1 MKSSNQQPI
10 RFRSGGLASWSIKHP
25 IGVIMITLAI
35 VVLGGFVLD
44 RLSINLLPHII
55 YPDVRI
61 RIIDPGVPASVMED
75 RITRQLE
82 EQLAITEDAISI
94 QSRTSEGRSAV
105 DLSFDYGKDVDIAL
119 RDASTRLDR
128 AKRFLPTS
136 IDPPVIYKRDP
147 AQIPVLEYVISSNK
161 LNSVQ
166 LRNWVDNTYSKWFL
180 NLPGVASVEVGG
192 GLVREILIQPDQK
205 RLAALGL
212 SIDDMIS
219 AIQRGNVESPAGRL
233 IMQQQE
239 IISRTSGRFKTIQEI
254 ADLPLSLKDGSS
266 IKLSDIAS
274 IIDGS
279 EDERLRVRY
288 NNIPGVKISIQKQP
302 SANTVNVADAV
313 FKQLDWLQKQDLLPT
328 DITVQNVNDQAIYVR
343 NALNNASM
351 AAISGAVLAMLV
363 VYLFLG
369 NFRHTLII
377 GSAIPIAIMVTF
389 IIMGLGNLSL
399 NIMTLGGLALGIGM
413 LVDNTIVMLENIS
426 RHQRDQLSSKEDQ
439 YEQENQSA
447 INAAGEVNSAIV
459 ASTSTNLA
467 AVLPFLFI
475 GGLVG
480 LLFRELIFTI
490 SAAIVASMLVALT
503 LVPALAAHSPQQ
515 RSNKLRHTIDKFIT
529 ALQSFYTKI
538 LSSVLSAPIYKL
550 IVFSLLSISLI
561 ASIFIVF
568 NPDKQIFLP
577 KFDDGKLRVSI
588 SADPGISLS
597 EMDESVKRIEKLLRH
612 QPEVTGVFTIV
623 GGFIFGRS
631 QYESSNKSTLTVQL
645 VPVNQRTLTSERWK
659 DKMNNLI
666 RKENLAGIRV
676 RLRTYGIR
684 GFSTSRGDDDLSLRI
699 QGPDLETLN
708 LIGEEIMQRL
718 RGTKGLRNLKHSSE
732 EVRQELAII
741 VDRDRAATLQLD
753 IEDIAKAMRYALEGS
768 VVSDFIDG
776 DRSYNIRLRL
786 PREQLASPADLDSI
800 LLFSSGSDRPA
811 IYLSDVANIKII
823 ASPAQILRDRQQR
836 YVEISASISG
846 IAGSVH
852 AEVDK
857 RLEGLSLPDGYS
869 FYDGG
874 SKDALQQ
881 GQQLFAVL
889 IALALFLVL
898 VVMAIQYESLL
909 NPILILLSVP
919 FALIGVAIGILVT
932 GIPLSMPVMLGLVM
946 LAGIVVNNAIV
957 LVEYI
962 ELQRARGLDI
972 YEAVITSAQ
981 LRLRPILMTTL
992 TTVVGMLPLALKL
1005 GEGAEMLQPLAITI
1019 ISGLSFSLL
1028 VSLLLIPIIYLT
1040 LHRLRHSLLSSSTAT

>member
-1 MKSSNQQPI
+1 MKSSSQPK
-10 RFRSGGLASWSIKHP
+10 RFRSGGVASWSIRHP
-25 IGVIMITLAI
+25 IGVIMVTLAI

-55 YPDVRI
+55 YPDVRV

-94 QSRTSEGRSAV
+94 QSSTSEGRSEV
-105 DLSFDYGKDVDIAL
+105 DLSFGYGKDIDIAL

-147 AQIPVLEYVISSNK
+147 SQIPVLEYVISSDRM
-161 LNSVQ
+161 NSVQ
-166 LRNWVDNTYSKWFL
+166 LRDWVDNTYSKWFL

-192 GLVREILIQPDQK
+192 GLVREILIQPDQE
-205 RLAALGL
+205 RLAGLGL
-212 SIDDMIS
+212 SIDDVIT
-219 AIQRGNVESPAGRL
+219 ALQRGNVESPAGRL
-233 IMQQQE
+233 IMQRQE
-239 IISRTSGRFKTIQEI
+239 IISRTSGRFKTVQDI
-254 ADLPLSLKDGSS
+254 ADLPISLDDGSS
-266 IKLSDIAS
+266 IKLNDIANV
-274 IIDGS
+274 IDGN

-288 NNIPGVKISIQKQP
+288 NDIPGVKISIQKQP

-313 FKQLDWLQKQDLLPT
+313 FGQLDWLQSQGLLPK
-328 DITVQNVNDQAIYVR
+328 DVTVQNVNDQAIYVR
-343 NALNNASM
+343 NALNNASV
-351 AAISGAVLAMLV
+351 AAISGAILAMLV

-389 IIMGLGNLSL
+389 IIMGLGDLTL
-399 NIMTLGGLALGIGM
+399 NIMTIGGLALGIGM

-426 RHQRDQLSSKEDQ
+426 RHQRDHHSSASEQ
-439 YEQENQSA
+439 YELDTQSA
-447 INAAGEVNSAIV
+447 VNAAGEVNSAII

-490 SAAIVASMLVALT
+490 SAAIVASMIVALT
-503 LVPALAAHSPQQ
+503 LVPALAAHSPQ
-515 RSNKLRHTIDKFIT
+515 RRTNKFRNAIDRFIVS
-529 ALQSFYTKI
+529 LQVIYTRMLSVV
-538 LSSVLSAPIYKL
+538 LSSSSYKTIAVIIL
-550 IVFSLLSISLI
+550 GIGLI
-561 ASIFIVF
+561 ASALVTFS
-568 NPDKQIFLP
+568 PDKQIFLP
-577 KFDDGKLRVSI
+577 KFDDGKLRISI

-597 EMDESVKRIEKLLRH
+597 EMDDSVKRIEALLH
-612 QPEVTGVFTIV
+612 QQPEVTGIFSIV
-623 GGFIFGRS
+623 GGRIFGRS

-645 VPVNQRTLTSERWK
+645 VPVNQRKLTSEQWK
-659 DKMNNLI
+659 DKMNKLI
-666 RKENLAGIRV
+666 RKQNLAGIRV

-684 GFSTSRGDDDLSLRI
+684 GFRTSRGDDDLSLRI
-699 QGPDLETLN
+699 QGQNLETLN
-708 LIGEEIMQRL
+708 LIGEEVMERL

-732 EVRQELAII
+732 EVRQELSIV

-753 IEDIAKAMRYALEGS
+753 IEDIAQSMRYALEGTI
-768 VVSDFIDG
+768 VSDFIED
-776 DRSYNIRLRL
+776 DRSYDIRLRL
-786 PREQLASPADLDSI
+786 ARNEIKSPEDLDSI
-800 LLFSSGSDRPA
+800 LLFSSLGDRPA
-811 IYLSDVANIKII
+811 VYLSDVASVKII
-823 ASPAQILRDRQQR
+823 ASPAEIFRDNQQR

-846 IAGSVH
+846 TTGSVY
-852 AEVDK
+852 AEIDK
-857 RLEGLSLPDGYS
+857 RLEDLNLPDGYS

-874 SKDALQQ
+874 AKDALAQ

-909 NPILILLSVP
+909 NPILILISVP
-919 FALIGVAIGILVT
+919 FALIGVAIGITVT
-932 GIPLSMPVMLGLVM
+932 GIPLSMPVLLGLVM

-962 ELQRARGLDI
+962 ELQRAKGLDI
-972 YEAVITSAQ
+972 YESVIVSAK

-1019 ISGLSFSLL
+1019 VSGLSFSLL
-1028 VSLLLIPIIYLT
+1028 VSLLLVPITYLT
-1040 LHRLRHSLLSSSTAT
+1040 LHNLRHSLFASSTST

>member
-1 MKSSNQQPI
+1 MSSPSPQI
-10 RFRSGGLASWSIKHP
+10 RFRSGGLASWSIRHP
-25 IGVIMITLAI
+25 VGVMMITLAM

-55 YPDVRI
+55 YPDVRV

-105 DLSFDYGKDVDIAL
+105 DLSFNYGKDVDIAL

-128 AKRFLPTS
+128 AKRFLPTT

-147 AQIPVLEYVISSNK
+147 AQIPVLEYVISSDK
-161 LNSVQ
+161 MNSVQ
-166 LRNWVDNTYSKWFL
+166 LRDWVDNTYSKWFL

-205 RLAALGL
+205 RLSGLGL
-212 SIDDMIS
+212 SIDDVIN

-239 IISRTSGRFKTIQEI
+239 IISRTAGRFKTVQDI
-254 ADLPLSLKDGSS
+254 ADLPLALKDGNS
-266 IKLSDIAS
+266 IKLIDIAEV
-274 IIDGS
+274 IDGN

-288 NNIPGVKISIQKQP
+288 NDIPGVKISIQKQP

-313 FKQLDWLQKQDLLPT
+313 FKQLDWLQEQDLLP
-328 DITVQNVNDQAIYVR
+328 DHITVQNVNDQAIYVR
-343 NALNNASM
+343 NALNNASI
-351 AAISGAVLAMLV
+351 AAISGAILAMLV

-389 IIMGLGNLSL
+389 IIMGLGNLTL

-426 RHQRDQLSSKEDQ
+426 RHQRDQQSSANDNYDKET
-439 YEQENQSA
+439 QSA
-447 INAAGEVNSAIV
+447 INAAGEVNSAII

-490 SAAIVASMLVALT
+490 SAAIVASMIVALT
-503 LVPALAAHSPQQ
+503 LVPALAAHSPHQAV
-515 RSNKLRHTIDKFIT
+515 NKLRIAIDAFIASIQQGYSRLLT
-529 ALQSFYTKI
+529 SI
-538 LSSVLSAPIYKL
+538 LSSTVYK
-550 IVFSLLSISLI
+550 IITISILGISFI
-561 ASIFIVF
+561 ASILIIF

-597 EMDESVKRIEKLLRH
+597 EMDSSVKRIENLLRQ

-645 VPVNQRTLTSERWK
+645 VPVNQRTLNSEQWK
-659 DKMNNLI
+659 DKMNKLI

-684 GFSTSRGDDDLSLRI
+684 GFRSSRGDDDLSLRI

-708 LIGEEIMQRL
+708 LIGEDIMQRL
-718 RGTKGLRNLKHSSE
+718 QGTEGLRNLKHSSE
-732 EVRQELAII
+732 EVRQELAIV

-753 IEDIAKAMRYALEGS
+753 IEDIAKAMRYALEGTI
-768 VVSDFIDG
+768 VSDFIDG

-786 PREQLASPADLDSI
+786 ARSQLTSPDDLDSV
-800 LLFSSGSDRPA
+800 LLFSSRDNRPA
-811 IYLSDVANIKII
+811 IYLSDVASVKII

-846 IAGSVH
+846 IAGRVH
-852 AEVDK
+852 ADIEQ
-857 RLEGLSLPDGYS
+857 RLKELNLPDGYS

-874 SKDALQQ
+874 SKEALQQ
-881 GQQLFAVL
+881 GQQLFTVL

-909 NPILILLSVP
+909 NPALILLSVP
-919 FALIGVAIGILVT
+919 FALIGVAIGIVVT

-962 ELQRARGLDI
+962 ELQRSKGMEI
-972 YEAVITSAQ
+972 VEAVIVSAQ

-992 TTVVGMLPLALKL
+992 TTVVGMSPLALKL

-1019 ISGLSFSLL
+1019 VSGLSFSLF
-1028 VSLLLIPIIYLT
+1028 VSLLLIPIMYLI
-1040 LHRLRHSLLSSSTAT
+1040 LHSRAASKTAT